1 MSKMITY
8 KRGIIPDAQEIKAL
22 YDDANWSVYTENM
35 DRLMAG
41 IKNSLLVISAWDDD
55 RLVALIRIVG
65 DGATIVFMQDLIVL
79 KSYKRKGI
87 GTHLVN
93 LVCDEY
99 ESVWQ
104 KVLLTDDTVE
114 TRGFYE
120 SLGFTSCDKGK
131 HVSFVKFGL

>member
-1 MSKMITY
+1 MITY
-8 KRGIIPDAQEIKAL
+8 KKGIIPDAHEIKAL
-22 YDDANWSVYTENM
+22 YEDANWSVYTANM

-41 IKNSLLVISAWDDD
+41 IKNSLLVITAWDNG

-65 DGATIVFMQDLIVL
+65 DGATIIFIQDLIVL